1 MSELKQIS
9 LPITGM
15 DCANCATAVERSI
28 KKIDGI
34 DQVHVNLASERA
46 SFEHSGGNKAIFEVI
61 EKVTKAGY
69 GIAVGEA
76 RFIINGLEDEQSS
89 STLENSVKE
98 LTGITQINVNWISGK
113 VNVKYIPTLVTQ
125 TEIRDQ
131 IKKAG
136 FKASILGDQ
145 HLDTEELIRQQE
157 FQKQRKDLY
166 LGLLLTVP
174 LFLLSMSRDFG
185 LIGDWTNQP
194 WVNWLMWALA
204 TPVQFY
210 VGRKYYSGAVQSIR
224 NKSAN
229 MDVLVA
235 LGSTAAYLYSLPI
248 LFRWIPGH
256 VYFET
261 SAMIITLIKTGKFL
275 EAKTRGKTGQAIKN
289 LLSLTPDQAL
299 VIRGSSE
306 VHIPVSEVNLGD
318 TLIVNP
324 GTKIPVDGVI
334 ISGQSSV
341 DESMLTGESLPVEK
355 QIGSDVIG
363 GTLNKQGSFKFEAT
377 KIGKDTALAQIIRLV
392 EEAQGSK
399 APIQR
404 IADRVS
410 AIFVPAV
417 ILTAIITYLVWQFI
431 AVSAPGSGSSQFARA
446 MLNAVAV
453 LLIACPCAMGLA
465 TPTAV
470 MVGTGRGARSGILF
484 KSGAALERSGK
495 ISTIVMDKTGTITNG
510 KPILTDIGLL
520 SSKNKEVT
528 EDQIIRIAAIVEQR
542 SEHPLGEAIVAE
554 AKNRGLII
562 EDADRFSSIAGKG
575 VKAVVNGKQ
584 VLVGNTSLFEDEK
597 INWAEAED
605 KISFLRNEGKTVM
618 LIAIE
623 RELAGWLA
631 VADTVKSNAEE
642 IIAELKEMNLKVIMI
657 TGDNQQVAEAI
668 ASQVGIKGVMA
679 EVLPGGKAARIK
691 ELQEKGEVVAMV
703 GDGINDA
710 PALAQADVGISLGT
724 GTDIAIAAAPIT
736 LIRGDLA
743 GITKAIKLSKI
754 TLGTIKQNLFWAF
767 FYNIILIPVAAV
779 GLLNPMLA
787 AGAMAVSDV
796 FVIGNSLRLNRKK
809 IN

>member
-1 MSELKQIS
+1 MTDLKQIS
-9 LPITGM
+9 LPVTGM

-28 KKIDGI
+28 NKIDGI

-46 SFEHSGGNKAIFEVI
+46 SFEHNGGNKAIFEVI
-61 EKVTKAGY
+61 DKVNKAGY

-89 STLENSVKE
+89 SALQNRIKDIQ
-98 LTGITQINVNWISGK
+98 GITQINLNWVSGK
-113 VNVKYIPTLVTQ
+113 VSVFYIPTLVTQ
-125 TEIRDQ
+125 IEIRDQ

-136 FKASILGDQ
+136 FEARILGDQ
-145 HLDTEELIRQQE
+145 NLDTEEMIRQQE
-157 FQKQRKDLY
+157 FQKQRRELY

-185 LIGDWTNQP
+185 LIGDWAHQP

-210 VGRKYYSGAVQSIR
+210 VGRKYYTGAVQSIR
-224 NKSAN
+224 NKGAN

-235 LGSTAAYLYSLPI
+235 LGSTAAYLYSLPV
-248 LFRWIPGH
+248 LFEWIPGH

-275 EAKTRGKTGQAIKN
+275 ETKTKGKTSLAIKN

-299 VIRGSSE
+299 VVRESGE
-306 VHIPVSEVNLGD
+306 VLIPLMEVKLGD
-318 TLIVNP
+318 ILIVHP
-324 GTKIPVDGVI
+324 GTKVPVDGVI
-334 ISGQSSV
+334 VSGQSSV

-355 QIGSDVIG
+355 QVGSDVIG

-417 ILTAIITYLVWQFI
+417 ILTAIITFFAWQFF
-431 AVSAPGSGSSQFARA
+431 AVSIPDPGSSQFARA

-484 KSGAALERSGK
+484 KSGAALERSGQ
-495 ISTIVMDKTGTITNG
+495 ITTVVMDKTGTITNG
-510 KPILTDIGLL
+510 KPVITDIGLL
-520 SSKNKEVT
+520 GTKQSKAK

-554 AKNRGLII
+554 AKNRSLAI
-562 EDADRFSSIAGKG
+562 EEADRFTAVAGKG
-575 VKAVVNGKQ
+575 VKALVNGKQ
-584 VLVGNTSLFEDEK
+584 VLVGNTTLFDDEK
-597 INWAEAED
+597 ISWTLAEE
-605 KISFLRNEGKTVM
+605 KISILRNEGKTVM
-618 LIAIE
+618 LVAVDG
-623 RELAGWLA
+623 AVTGWLA
-631 VADTVKSNAEE
+631 VADTVKSNAKE
-642 IIAELKEMNLKVIMI
+642 IIAELKDMGLNVLMI
-657 TGDNQQVAEAI
+657 TGDNLQVAEAI
-668 ASQVGIKGVMA
+668 ASQVGIEGVMA
-679 EVLPGGKAARIK
+679 EVLPGGKSAKIK
-691 ELQEKGEVVAMV
+691 ELQEQAEVVAMV
-703 GDGINDA
+703 GDGVNDA

-743 GITKAIKLSKI
+743 GITKAINLSKT
-754 TLGTIKQNLFWAF
+754 TLDTIKQNLFWAF

-779 GLLNPMLA
+779 GFLNPVLA

-796 FVIGNSLRLNRKK
+796 FVIGNSLRLNRKR

>member
-185 LIGDWTNQP
+185 LIGDWTNQL

>member
-1 MSELKQIS
+1 MSELEMIS
-9 LPITGM
+9 LPVTGM

-28 KKIDGI
+28 QKIEGI

-46 SFEHSGGNKAIFEVI
+46 SFEHHGGNNTIFDVI
-61 EKVTKAGY
+61 DKVTKAGY

-76 RFIINGLEDEQSS
+76 RLIITGLDDEKNSVI
-89 STLENSVKE
+89 LENKIKK
-98 LTGITQINVNWISGK
+98 LTGVTQTNMNWVSGK
-113 VNVKYIPTLVTQ
+113 ISVNYIPTLVSQ
-125 TEIRDQ
+125 VEIREQ
-131 IKKAG
+131 IIRAG
-136 FKASILGDQ
+136 FEAQILGDQ
-145 HLDTEELIRQQE
+145 NIDTEELIRKQE
-157 FQKQRKDLY
+157 FQNQRKDLII
-166 LGLLLTVP
+166 GLLLTIP

-185 LIGDWTNQP
+185 LVGSWAHQP

-210 VGRKYYSGAVQSIR
+210 VGRKYYPGAVQSIR
-224 NKSAN
+224 NKAAN

-248 LFRWIPGH
+248 LFEWIPGH

-275 EAKTRGKTGQAIKN
+275 ETKTRGKTSQAIKN
-289 LLSLTPDQAL
+289 LLNLTPDKAL
-299 VIRGSSE
+299 VVRDGSE
-306 VHIPVSEVNLGD
+306 VRIPVSEVRLGD
-318 TLIVNP
+318 ILIVSP
-324 GTKIPVDGVI
+324 GAKIPVDGVL
-334 ISGQSSV
+334 ISGHSSI

-363 GTLNKQGSFKFEAT
+363 GTLNKQGAFKFEAT

-417 ILTAIITYLVWQFI
+417 VLAAITTYLVWQFMVI
-431 AVSAPGSGSSQFARA
+431 SPPGPGTSQFALA

-484 KSGAALERSGK
+484 KSGAALERSGQ
-495 ISTIVMDKTGTITNG
+495 ITTVVMDKTGTITNG
-510 KPILTDIGLL
+510 TPILTDIGLL
-520 SSKNKEVT
+520 RSNEGDIT

-554 AKNRGLII
+554 AKKRNIVI
-562 EDADRFSSIAGKG
+562 EDADRFSAIAGKG
-575 VKAVVNGKQ
+575 VKAIVGGKQ
-584 VLVGNTSLFEDEK
+584 VIVGNTTLFDDEK
-597 INWAEAED
+597 IKWSNVEG
-605 KISFLRNEGKTVM
+605 KISSLRIEGKTVM
-618 LIAIE
+618 LVAIDGN
-623 RELAGWLA
+623 LVGWLA
-631 VADTVKSNAEE
+631 VADTVKANADE
-642 IIAELKEMNLKVIMI
+642 IIAELNEMGLKVLMI
-657 TGDNQQVAEAI
+657 TGDNRQVAEAI
-668 ASQVGIKGVMA
+668 AAQVGIDRVLA
-679 EVLPGGKAARIK
+679 EVLPGGKSAKIK
-691 ELQEKGEVVAMV
+691 ELQENGEVVAMV
-703 GDGINDA
+703 GDGVNDA

-743 GITKAIKLSKI
+743 GITQAINLSKI
-754 TLGTIKQNLFWAF
+754 TLSTIKQNLFWAF

-787 AGAMAVSDV
+787 AGAMALSDV
-796 FVIGNSLRLNRKK
+796 FVIGNSLRLNKK
-809 IN
+809 RIK

>member
-1 MSELKQIS
+1 MTELKQIS

-15 DCANCATAVERSI
+15 DCANCATAVERSM
-28 KKIDGI
+28 KKIEGI
-34 DQVHVNLASERA
+34 DKVHVNLASERA
-46 SFEHSGGNKAIFEVI
+46 SFEHNGGNQAIFDVMD
-61 EKVTKAGY
+61 KVTKAGY
-69 GIAVGEA
+69 GIAIGEA
-76 RFIINGLEDEQSS
+76 RLIISGLDDEQSS
-89 STLENSVKE
+89 SSLENKIKDLE
-98 LTGITQINVNWISGK
+98 GITNVNINWVSGK
-113 VNVKYIPTLVTQ
+113 VSVNYIPTLVTQ
-125 TEIRDQ
+125 VEIRDQ
-131 IKKAG
+131 IKNAG
-136 FKASILGDQ
+136 FEAQILGDQ
-145 HLDTEELIRQQE
+145 NTDTEEMIRKVE
-157 FQKQRKDLY
+157 FEKQRRDLF
-166 LGLLLTVP
+166 LGLLLTIP

-185 LIGDWTNQP
+185 LIGDWAHQP

-210 VGRKYYSGAVQSIR
+210 VGRKYYTGALQSIR

-235 LGSTAAYLYSLPI
+235 LGSTAAYLYSLPV
-248 LFRWIPGH
+248 LFKLIPGH

-261 SAMIITLIKTGKFL
+261 SAMIITLIKTGKYL
-275 EAKTRGKTGQAIKN
+275 ETKTKGKTSQAIKN

-299 VIRGSSE
+299 VAGEDGE
-306 VHIPVSEVNLGD
+306 VHIPVSDVMLGD
-318 TLIVNP
+318 ILIVNP
-324 GTKIPVDGVI
+324 GTKVPVDGVI

-355 QIGSDVIG
+355 QVGSDVIG

-404 IADRVS
+404 IADQVS

-417 ILTAIITYLVWQFI
+417 VITAIITYLVWQFLV
-431 AVSAPGSGSSQFARA
+431 VSPPGPGSSQFARA
-446 MLNAVAV
+446 LLNSVAV

-470 MVGTGRGARSGILF
+470 MVGTGRGAKSGILF
-484 KSGAALERSGK
+484 KSGTALERSGQ
-495 ISTIVMDKTGTITNG
+495 ISTVVLDKTGTITYG
-510 KPILTDIGLL
+510 KPILTDIVLA
-520 SSKNKEVT
+520 SSKHNEFT

-554 AKNRGLII
+554 AKSRELMI
-562 EDADRFSSIAGKG
+562 EDADRFTSIAGKG
-575 VKAVVNGKQ
+575 VKAIVNGKQ
-584 VLVGNTSLFEDEK
+584 VLVGNAALFDDEK
-597 INWAEAED
+597 ISWVNAED
-605 KISFLRNEGKTVM
+605 KITLLRREGKTVM
-618 LIAIE
+618 LVAVDGN
-623 RELAGWLA
+623 LAGWLA
-631 VADTVKSNAEE
+631 VADTVKSNAREV
-642 IIAELKEMNLKVIMI
+642 ISELKEMGLNVLMI
-657 TGDNQQVAEAI
+657 TGDNSQVAEAI
-668 ASQVGIKGVMA
+668 ASQVGIEGVMA
-679 EVLPGGKAARIK
+679 EVLPGGKSAKIK
-691 ELQEKGEVVAMV
+691 ELQELGEIVAMV
-703 GDGINDA
+703 GDGVNDA

-743 GITKAIKLSKI
+743 GITKAINLSKT
-754 TLGTIKQNLFWAF
+754 TLATIKQNLFWAF

>member
-1 MSELKQIS
+1 MDELKQIS

-28 KKIDGI
+28 NKIEGI
-34 DQVHVNLASERA
+34 DQVNVNLASERA
-46 SFEHSGGNKAIFEVI
+46 TFEHINGDKAIFDVI
-61 EKVTKAGY
+61 EKVKKAGY

-76 RFIINGLEDEQSS
+76 RLLVSGLNDDQSS
-89 STLENSVKE
+89 INLANRIKE
-98 LTGITQINVNWISGK
+98 LTGITQVNINWVSGK
-113 VNVKYIPTLVTQ
+113 ISANYIPTLVTQ
-125 TEIRDQ
+125 VEIRDQ

-136 FKASILGDQ
+136 FEAQILGDQ
-145 HLDTEELIRQQE
+145 NIDTEEMIRNQEIQNQRRDLI
-157 FQKQRKDLY
+157 
-166 LGLLLTVP
+166 LGLLLTIP

-185 LIGDWTNQP
+185 LIGSWAHQP

-224 NKSAN
+224 NKAAN

-248 LFRWIPGH
+248 LFEWIPGH

-275 EAKTRGKTGQAIKN
+275 ETNTRGKTSQAIKN
-289 LLSLTPDQAL
+289 LLKLTPDKAL
-299 VIRGSSE
+299 VLREKNEIS
-306 VHIPVSEVNLGD
+306 IPVAEVTLGD
-318 TLIVNP
+318 IVIVNP
-324 GTKIPVDGVI
+324 GVKIPVDGVI
-334 ISGQSSV
+334 ISGHSSI

-399 APIQR
+399 APIQS

-410 AIFVPAV
+410 AVFVPAV
-417 ILTAIITYLVWQFI
+417 ILTAVVTYLVWQFLI
-431 AVSAPGSGSSQFARA
+431 GSPPEPGTSQFARA

-470 MVGTGRGARSGILF
+470 MVGTGRSARSGILF
-484 KSGAALERSGK
+484 KSGAALERSGQ
-495 ISTIVMDKTGTITNG
+495 ITTVVLDKTGTITNG
-510 KPILTDIGLL
+510 TPILTDVGLL
-520 SSKNKEVT
+520 VSKNNEVT
-528 EDQIIRIAAIVEQR
+528 EDQLIRIAAIVEQR

-554 AKNRGLII
+554 AKARGIVV
-562 EDADRFSSIAGKG
+562 EDADRFAAIAGKG
-575 VKAVVNGKQ
+575 VKAIVDGKQ
-584 VLVGNTSLFEDEK
+584 VVLGNTTLLDDEK
-597 INWAEAED
+597 INWGEAEES
-605 KISFLRNEGKTVM
+605 ISILRNEGKTVM

-623 RELAGWLA
+623 GLLAGWLA
-631 VADTVKSNAEE
+631 VADTVKENASE
-642 IIAELKEMNLKVIMI
+642 IIAELKEMDLDVLMI
-657 TGDNQQVAEAI
+657 TGDNRQVAEAI
-668 ASQVGIKGVMA
+668 AFQVGIERIMA
-679 EVLPGGKAARIK
+679 EVLPGGKSAKIK
-691 ELQEKGEVVAMV
+691 ELQEQGEIVAMV
-703 GDGINDA
+703 GDGVNDA

-736 LIRGDLA
+736 LIRGDLT
-743 GITKAIKLSKI
+743 GITKAINLSKI
-754 TLGTIKQNLFWAF
+754 TLATIKQNLFWAF
-767 FYNIILIPVAAV
+767 FYNIILIPVAAI

-787 AGAMAVSDV
+787 AGAMALSDV
-796 FVIGNSLRLNRKK
+796 FVIGNSLRLNNKRIK
-809 IN
+809 